1 MTQAAQAHPPQ
12 SAATPS
18 RRPPAWTGPLV
29 AGLCFGLA
37 YGLTQ
42 RIVSLNV
49 SELIRFGQGFDVQA
63 FPGTSLES
71 LRLRF
76 GAAESELRGNLELN
90 ELERQKAASQ
100 TEEDKPG
107 LTTQQEQGLPEP
119 SAGNAAG
126 PSDSFG
132 SGQRA
137 RRPCP
142 FGRGTAGSRP
152 AARSICAVCTVGTAT
167 VGTAVGGFQ
176 ALICHSL
183 ASTLRGL
190 P

>member
-18 RRPPAWTGPLV
+18 RRPSAWTGPLV

-42 RIVSLNV
+42 RIVSINV
-49 SELIRFGQGFDVQA
+49 SELIRFGQGFDVQV

-100 TEEDKPG
+100 TDEDKPG

-119 SAGNAAG
+119 SAGNAAD
-126 PSDSFG
+126 PSDPFG
-132 SGQRA
+132 SGAPANGPDGPA
-137 RRPCP
+137 RS
-142 FGRGTAGSRP
+142 AGEPPAPDLPPAPSVPSAPSAPPPAVSRP
-152 AARSICAVCTVGTAT
+152 
-167 VGTAVGGFQ
+167 
-176 ALICHSL
+176 
-183 ASTLRGL
+183 
-190 P
+190 